1 MRMNITP
8 ELKKWLAEE
17 LMITKDVAALLGVS
31 NARVKALVKEGRLI
45 PIKSEEKKCTI
56 FLRSEVVILKEELRI
71 NRSKFMKKDPK
82 DK

>member
-1 MRMNITP
+1 MRMNITS
-8 ELKKWLAEE
+8 ELKKWLAQE

-31 NARVKALVKEGRLI
+31 NARVKALVKDGRLI
-45 PIKSEEKKCTI
+45 PIKSEEKCTI

>member
-8 ELKKWLAEE
+8 ELKKWLTQE
-17 LMITKDVAALLGVS
+17 LMITKDVAVLLGVS
-31 NARVKALVKEGRLI
+31 NARVKALVKDGRLI
-45 PIKSEEKKCTI
+45 PIKSEEKCTI

>member
-8 ELKKWLAEE
+8 ELKKWLAQE

-45 PIKSEEKKCTI
+45 PIKSEEKCTI

>member
-1 MRMNITP
+1 MNITP
-8 ELKKWLAEE
+8 ELKKWLTQE
-17 LMITKDVAALLGVS
+17 LMITKDVAVLLGVS
-31 NARVKALVKEGRLI
+31 NARVKALVKDGRLI
-45 PIKSEEKKCTI
+45 PIKSEEKCTI

>member
-31 NARVKALVKEGRLI
+31 NARVKALVKEGRLT
-45 PIKSEEKKCTI
+45 PIKSEEKCTI
-56 FLRSEVVILKEELRI
+56 FLRSEVVIKKEELRI

-82 DK
+82 R

>member
-8 ELKKWLAEE
+8 ELKKWLTQE

-31 NARVKALVKEGRLI
+31 NARVKALVKDGRLL
-45 PIKSEEKKCTI
+45 PIKSEEKCTI

>member
-1 MRMNITP
+1 MNITP
-8 ELKKWLAEE
+8 ELKKWLTQE

-31 NARVKALVKEGRLI
+31 NARVKALVKDGRLL
-45 PIKSEEKKCTI
+45 PIKSEEKCTI

>member
-8 ELKKWLAEE
+8 ELKKWLTLE

-31 NARVKALVKEGRLI
+31 NARVKALVKDGRLI
-45 PIKSEEKKCTI
+45 PIKSEEKCTI

>member
-1 MRMNITP
+1 MNITP
-8 ELKKWLAEE
+8 ELKKWLTLE

-31 NARVKALVKEGRLI
+31 NARVKALVKDGRLI
-45 PIKSEEKKCTI
+45 PIKSEEKCTI

>member
-8 ELKKWLAEE
+8 ELKKLLTQE

-31 NARVKALVKEGRLI
+31 NARVKALVKDGRLI
-45 PIKSEEKKCTI
+45 PIKSEEKCTI

>member
-1 MRMNITP
+1 MNITP
-8 ELKKWLAEE
+8 ELKKWLVQE

-45 PIKSEEKKCTI
+45 PIKSEAKCTI
-56 FLRSEVVILKEELRI
+56 FLRSEVVILKEELRM
-71 NRSKFMKKDPK
+71 NRSNFMKKDPK

>member
-17 LMITKDVAALLGVS
+17 LMITKDVAVLLGVS

-45 PIKSEEKKCTI
+45 PIKSEEKCTI

>member
-8 ELKKWLAEE
+8 ELKKWLTQE
-17 LMITKDVAALLGVS
+17 LMITKDVAALLRVS
-31 NARVKALVKEGRLI
+31 NARVKALVKEYRLI
-45 PIKSEEKKCTI
+45 PIKSEEKCTI

-82 DK
+82 DT

>member
-1 MRMNITP
+1 MNITP
-8 ELKKWLAEE
+8 ELKKWLTQE
-17 LMITKDVAALLGVS
+17 LMITKDVATLLRVS

-45 PIKSEEKKCTI
+45 PIKSEEKCTI

-82 DK
+82 DT

>member
-1 MRMNITP
+1 MNITP
-8 ELKKWLAEE
+8 ELKKWLTQE

-31 NARVKALVKEGRLI
+31 NARVKTLVKDGRLI
-45 PIKSEEKKCTI
+45 PIKSEEKCTI

>member
-8 ELKKWLAEE
+8 ELKKWLTQE

-31 NARVKALVKEGRLI
+31 NARVKTLVKDGRLI
-45 PIKSEEKKCTI
+45 PIKSEEKCTI

>member
-8 ELKKWLAEE
+8 ELKKWLTQE
-17 LMITKDVAALLGVS
+17 LMITKDVATLLRVS

-45 PIKSEEKKCTI
+45 PIKSEEKCTI

-82 DK
+82 DT

>member
-8 ELKKWLAEE
+8 ELKKWLTQE

-31 NARVKALVKEGRLI
+31 NARVKTLVKDGRLI
-45 PIKSEEKKCTI
+45 PIKSEEKCTI
-56 FLRSEVVILKEELRI
+56 FLRSEVFILKEELRI

>member
-31 NARVKALVKEGRLI
+31 NARVKAR
-45 PIKSEEKKCTI
+45 
-56 FLRSEVVILKEELRI
+56 
-71 NRSKFMKKDPK
+71 
-82 DK
+82 

>member
-1 MRMNITP
+1 MNITS
-8 ELKKWLAEE
+8 ELKKWLAQE

-31 NARVKALVKEGRLI
+31 NARVKALVKDGRLI
-45 PIKSEEKKCTI
+45 PIKSEEKCTI